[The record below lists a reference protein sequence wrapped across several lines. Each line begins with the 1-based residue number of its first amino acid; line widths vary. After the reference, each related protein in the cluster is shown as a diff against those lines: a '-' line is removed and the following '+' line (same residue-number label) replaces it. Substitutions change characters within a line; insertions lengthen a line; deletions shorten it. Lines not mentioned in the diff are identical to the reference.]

1 MAKKAP
7 KVARI
12 MHAKMKRSKLK
23 EAMKKWGPYTS
34 GYYKQKGFHSGIMLV
49 DEKTGE
55 VYSMTFWD
63 SMAAI
68 RANER
73 SAYIKHA
80 VGQFV
85 PYFTRKP
92 YSTYHKVGAF
102 VPPKAKK

>member
-12 MHAKMKRSKLK
+12 MHAKMKKSKLK
-23 EAMKKWGPYTS
+23 EAMSKWGHYTS
-34 GYYKQKGFHSGIMLV
+34 GYYKQKGFHSGMMLV

-55 VYSMTFWD
+55 VYSITLWS
-63 SMAAI
+63 SMAAV

-102 VPPKAKK
+102 VPPK